1 MSRQRERE
9 RKRNRE
15 RERERERVGSHLT
28 EEVSRSNEPSK
39 FPKIS
44 ENNLLPSGDIVMMQT
59 AQTEVSNQYREISE
73 LARLLMDFQ
82 RTYITESLADKLNLK
97 AQTTEKI

>member
-1 MSRQRERE
+1 MSRQGERE
-9 RKRNRE
+9 FIFNK
-15 RERERERVGSHLT
+15 
-28 EEVSRSNEPSK
+28 EVSRTNEPSK

-44 ENNLLPSGDIVMMQT
+44 ENSLLPLSDIVMMQT

-73 LARLLMDFQ
+73 HAKLLMDFQ
-82 RTYITESLADKLNLK
+82 RTYITENLADKLNLK

>member
-1 MSRQRERE
+1 MSRQKRERE
-9 RKRNRE
+9 RL
-15 RERERERVGSHLT
+15 GSHLT

-39 FPKIS
+39 FPKLS
-44 ENNLLPSGDIVMMQT
+44 ENNLLPSGDIVLMQT
-59 AQTEVSNQYREISE
+59 AQTEVFNQYREISE